1 MNDSG
6 IDKTCHI
13 PHGEAIVTPERLAK
27 GDIAITNTAA
37 NGEALEIKLTIK
49 NILNY
54 LYEEDI
60 ITDQNWQ
67 DGFVLLIRKL
77 SNQDLSAIEF
87 ALNTFATS
95 HTKFIAQNRKSAYR
109 GAFERL
115 SGILPSVR
123 DKIEALEALNEEDKN
138 ELSENNLKIMLASFK
153 KGV

>member
-1 MNDSG
+1 MSAG
-6 IDKTCHI
+6 L
-13 PHGEAIVTPERLAK
+13 ESQ
-27 GDIAITNTAA
+27 TA
-37 NGEALEIKLTIK
+37 NKLRAH
-49 NILNY
+49 
-54 LYEEDI
+54 
-60 ITDQNWQ
+60 
-67 DGFVLLIRKL
+67 GFVLLIRKL